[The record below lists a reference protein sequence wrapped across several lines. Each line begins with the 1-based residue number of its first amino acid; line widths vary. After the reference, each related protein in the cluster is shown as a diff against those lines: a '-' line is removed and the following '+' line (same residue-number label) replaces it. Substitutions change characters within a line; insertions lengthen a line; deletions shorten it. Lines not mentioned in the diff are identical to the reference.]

1 MSKLLTPGH
10 CRIAIQICAMTAVAA
25 LMSGCSADSSRF
37 GDAFGNPFATGSVQ
51 KPKKVAHTTS
61 NVGTGRTPPVTASAL
76 PPRNGQLASAAPVR
90 AAPLAVSHET
100 TGSIGPAHAVP
111 GASFGGWTGQGG
123 ASVQVGQGDTA
134 AKLAERYGVPLNVL
148 LQVNGLHAAAD
159 VQPGGTIV
167 VPIYNA
173 VATGPGSA
181 RVAQAAPVR
190 SEPIEPDEPVR
201 AAPAHAAKPE
211 VARAEPAEPAH
222 RAPSLPFRV
231 ADKPQTLAER
241 NAEAQRI
248 VATQRAADR
257 AAAEKASA
265 EKAAA
270 AEKASAER
278 IAAAQKASAAE
289 KAAEMDRVAAIRKA
303 AAAEKVAE
311 AEKAKLA
318 KAETAHKVAGKDAA
332 SRAEAQKA
340 ALAEK
345 QAAAQKLSADHEAA
359 KAKAEA
365 QKSAAAAAKAAKLA
379 AATPAKAAP
388 VPAKPEQVAAVEKKV
403 VDTTTTASVPPAAT
417 PAAAAATPVA
427 SAESTGPEFRW
438 PAHGR
443 IIQGFKGGTGGN
455 DGINIAVP
463 EGTAVKAAEG
473 GVVAYAG
480 SELKGY
486 GNLVLIRHPNGYV
499 TAYANNGEID
509 VKRGET
515 VKRGQMIAKSGQS
528 GNVSS
533 PQLHFEVRKGST
545 PIDPTGF
552 LAGT

>member
-1 MSKLLTPGH
+1 MSKLLTPGQ

-25 LMSGCSADSSRF
+25 LMSGCSADTTRF

-51 KPKKVAHTTS
+51 KPKKVAHAS
-61 NVGTGRTPPVTASAL
+61 QPLGTGRTPPVTTSAL
-76 PPRNGQLASAAPVR
+76 APRGQVASVAPVHAAPVG
-90 AAPLAVSHET
+90 VSHET
-100 TGSIGPAHAVP
+100 TGSIGPAHSVP

-123 ASVQVGQGDTA
+123 ASVQVGAGDTG

-148 LQVNGLHAAAD
+148 LQVNGLHSASE

-173 VATGPGSA
+173 VASAPGAS

-190 SEPIEPDEPVR
+190 SEPV
-201 AAPAHAAKPE
+201 
-211 VARAEPAEPAH
+211 EPAEPVKPAPA
-222 RAPSLPFRV
+222 RAAKAEEPAEAVRKPGLPFKV
-231 ADKPQTLAER
+231 AEKPQTLAER

-248 VATQRAADR
+248 VATQRAAD
-257 AAAEKASA
+257 KAVA

-270 AEKASAER
+270 A
-278 IAAAQKASAAE
+278 Q
-289 KAAEMDRVAAIRKA
+289 KAAEADRVAAAHEAALAQKA
-303 AAAEKVAE
+303 AE
-311 AEKAKLA
+311 AQKAKLA
-318 KAETAHKVAGKDAA
+318 KADAAHKVAGKDAA
-332 SRAEAQKA
+332 KDAAARAEAQKA
-340 ALAEK
+340 AAAEK
-345 QAAAQKLSADHEAA
+345 AAAAQKLAADRDAA

-365 QKSAAAAAKAAKLA
+365 VKAAAAAAKAAKVA
-379 AATPAKAAP
+379 AATPAKPAP
-388 VPAKPEQVAAVEKKV
+388 APAKPEQVAALEKKT
-403 VDTTTTASVPPAAT
+403 VDATPTASVPVAAAAVAA
-417 PAAAAATPVA
+417 PAAAPAAVT
-427 SAESTGPEFRW
+427 AEGGGPEFRW
-438 PAHGR
+438 PARGR
-443 IIQGFKGGTGGN
+443 IIQGFKGGSGGN

-480 SELKGY
+480 NELKGY

-515 VKRGQMIAKSGQS
+515 VKRGQTVAKSGQS

-533 PQLHFEVRKGST
+533 PQLHFELRKGST
-545 PIDPTGF
+545 PVDPTGF

>member
-10 CRIAIQICAMTAVAA
+10 RRIAIQICAMTAVAA
-25 LMSGCSADSSRF
+25 LMSGCSADSTRF

-51 KPKKVAHTTS
+51 KPKKVAHAS
-61 NVGTGRTPPVTASAL
+61 QPLGTGRTPPVMTSAL
-76 PPRNGQLASAAPVR
+76 PPRAQVASAAPPR
-90 AAPLAVSHET
+90 AAPVAVSHET
-100 TGSIGPAHAVP
+100 TGSIGPARSVP

-134 AKLAERYGVPLNVL
+134 GKLAERYGVPLNVL
-148 LQVNGLHAAAD
+148 LQVNGLHSASE

-173 VATGPGSA
+173 VATAPGAA
-181 RVAQAAPVR
+181 RVAQAPMR
-190 SEPIEPDEPVR
+190 SEPIEPAEPVKAAPQR
-201 AAPAHAAKPE
+201 AARVE
-211 VARAEPAEPAH
+211 EPAEPV
-222 RAPSLPFRV
+222 RKPGLPFKV

-248 VATQRAADR
+248 VATQRAADK
-257 AAAEKASA
+257 AAAEKAA
-265 EKAAA
+265 V
-270 AEKASAER
+270 
-278 IAAAQKASAAE
+278 AQKAAEAE
-289 KAAEMDRVAAIRKA
+289 KLAAARKA
-303 AAAEKVAE
+303 AAAEKLAE

-318 KAETAHKVAGKDAA
+318 KAESAHKVAAKDPA
-332 SRAEAQKA
+332 SRAETQKA
-340 ALAEK
+340 AAAEK
-345 QAAAQKLSADHEAA
+345 AAAAQKLAAEHEAA

-365 QKSAAAAAKAAKLA
+365 VKAAAAAAKAAKVA
-379 AATPAKAAP
+379 AATPAKPAPAAKA
-388 VPAKPEQVAAVEKKV
+388 AKPEQVAAVEKKA
-403 VDTTTTASVPPAAT
+403 VDPTTTASVPAAA
-417 PAAAAATPVA
+417 PAAASSAAPAPAVTA
-427 SAESTGPEFRW
+427 DAGGGPEFRW
-438 PAHGR
+438 PARGR
-443 IIQGFKGGTGGN
+443 IIQGFKGGSGGN

-480 SELKGY
+480 NELKGY